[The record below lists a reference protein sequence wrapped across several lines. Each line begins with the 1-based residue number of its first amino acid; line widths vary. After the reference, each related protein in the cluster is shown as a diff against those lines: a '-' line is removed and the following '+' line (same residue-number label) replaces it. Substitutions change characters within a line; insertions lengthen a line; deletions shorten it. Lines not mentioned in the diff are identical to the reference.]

1 MILCGDNQ
9 FYSPHTRGDKALFSP
24 HNKDRRHGRMAKIYL
39 WQNARFPQFE
49 WDADELIAPLG
60 EVHTLQ
66 GQLLGRMAALG
77 FEGLAA
83 QVEALTSEILGS
95 SQIEGVALNADSVRS
110 SVARHLGLETA
121 GMERTDHYTEGVVNA
136 LMQATQAYTEPLT
149 DERMFAWHAALFP
162 LGYSDGY
169 KITVANWRVGD
180 APMQVVSGP
189 MGKQKVHFEA
199 PSSDAVPAMMAQ
211 FTQWVNTED
220 RTDPIIRAAIAH
232 LWFVTIHPFDDG
244 NGRMARIITEMMLAR
259 ADQSAKRFY
268 SLSAQIM
275 RRKKDYYE
283 ALEQAQKGT
292 IDITPWLMWFIDALR
307 NALEYGLQT
316 TDRVIQKTEFWARHK
331 DTEMNE
337 RQRKILN
344 RLWDGFEGNLTT
356 QKYAKI
362 NHCSQDTALR
372 DIQSLIEKH
381 ILRKT
386 DEGGRSTNYE
396 LIA

>member
-1 MILCGDNQ
+1 M
-9 FYSPHTRGDKALFSP
+9 KE
-24 HNKDRRHGRMAKIYL
+24 IYL

-49 WDADELIAPLG
+49 WNTDVLLTPLG

-66 GQLLGRMAALG
+66 GLLLGRMAALG
-77 FEGLAA
+77 FEGVAA
-83 QVEALTSEILGS
+83 QVEVLTSEILGS
-95 SQIEGVALNADSVRS
+95 SQIEGVVLNADSVRS

-136 LMQATQAYTEPLT
+136 LMQATQSFAEPLT
-149 DERMFAWHAALFP
+149 DERMFAWHAAFFP

-180 APMQVVSGP
+180 EPMQVVSGP

-199 PSSDAVPAMMAQ
+199 PPSDAVPVMMKQ
-211 FTQWVNTED
+211 LIQWVNTD
-220 RTDPIIRAAIAH
+220 DKTDPIIRAAIAH
-232 LWFVTIHPFDDG
+232 LWFVTVHPFDDG

-259 ADQSAKRFY
+259 ADKSPKRFY
-268 SLSAQIM
+268 SLSAEIM
-275 RRKKDYYE
+275 RQKKNYYD
-283 ALEQAQKGT
+283 ALEQAQKGS
-292 IDITPWLMWFIDALR
+292 IDITPWLMWFVGALR
-307 NALEYGLQT
+307 NALLNGLQT
-316 TDRVIQKTEFWARHK
+316 TDRVLHKTEFWARHK

-337 RQRKILN
+337 RQRKMLN
-344 RLWDGFEGNLTT
+344 RLWDGFEGKLTT

-372 DIQSLIEKH
+372 DIQSLMEKH
-381 ILRKT
+381 ILCKT

-396 LIA
+396 LVDN

>member
-1 MILCGDNQ
+1 
-9 FYSPHTRGDKALFSP
+9 
-24 HNKDRRHGRMAKIYL
+24 MAKNYL
-39 WQNARFPQFE
+39 WQNAQFPAFK
-49 WDADELIAPLG
+49 WDADVLIAPLG

-77 FEGLAA
+77 FEGLTA

-95 SQIEGVALNADSVRS
+95 SQIEGVVLNADSVRS
-110 SVARHLGLETA
+110 SVARHLGVETA

-136 LMQATQAYTEPLT
+136 LMQATQAFAEPLT
-149 DERMFAWHAALFP
+149 DERMFAWHAAFFP

-169 KITVANWRVGD
+169 KITVANWRVGE

-199 PSSDAVPAMMAQ
+199 PSSDAVPAMMEQ
-211 FTQWVNTED
+211 FVHWINRND
-220 RTDPIIRAAIAH
+220 PTDPVLRAAIAH

-259 ADQSAKRFY
+259 ADKTAKRFY
-268 SLSAQIM
+268 SLSAQII
-275 RRKKDYYE
+275 RRKKDYYD
-283 ALEQAQKGT
+283 ALEQAQKGP
-292 IDITPWLMWFIDALR
+292 IDVTPWLMWFIEALR
-307 NALEYGLQT
+307 EALEQGLKT

-337 RQRKILN
+337 RQRKVIN
-344 RLWDGFEGNLTT
+344 RLWDGFEGKLTT

-362 NHCSQDTALR
+362 NRCSQDTALR
-372 DIQSLIEKH
+372 DIQSLIEKR

-386 DEGGRSTNYE
+386 NEGGRSTNYE
-396 LIA
+396 LIG